1 MKKER
6 STRKFSA
13 PPKLKIS
20 FNDSLESPKLENK
33 SLSSRTPKPIPL
45 EDRHHHEDDNNNNSN
60 KSPKK
65 NSIPQIVKKISRT
78 LSKKLLLEV
87 NNNVNNEVAEE
98 EKQNRH
104 THDRN
109 THVDYSNSP
118 RPDRHTHD
126 RNTHVDFLNSPR
138 QVNSRRLGGR
148 FEKNEANVKNGE
160 EMLKDEAAIDERAK
174 WDWGINIWSEKND
187 TDKYLRMTPSD
198 NDHVVAGGSFNEL
211 VKYLTTSLDVEYSK
225 TFLLTYKS
233 FAPPRILLK
242 KLLERYRCDNCNE
255 DIIPLIQTKCIAFL
269 VNWLEEHFS
278 DFSPV
283 MIKVV
288 QEFVEYIRIDNTHV
302 AAKLEQV
309 LVNQL
314 VGLSLKP
321 KRQFEN
327 SPPPSKLP
335 KDINKMDILSLDSKE
350 VARQLTLQDW
360 EIFEN
365 LKSFEFLN
373 KAWSHP
379 ILKQKAENV
388 LKMIH
393 RFNDLSKWT
402 VYSILNY
409 PVLKKRAK
417 VYSKFVDIA
426 YDLYE
431 MNNFNGAIAI
441 SSGLNNSAI
450 YRLKN
455 TKEKAASKSAMMTT
469 KYETLMSLM
478 DTQHSYKNY
487 RDALTNCSNAC
498 IPHLGVFL
506 QDLTFIEDGNEDI
519 IEENLINFAKRRM
532 IYKSILSIR
541 QFQQS
546 PYNLYT
552 VDCIQE
558 HLNLHVENAST
569 ISEEEMFTI
578 SRKLEPKETGRAR

>member
-1 MKKER
+1 
-6 STRKFSA
+6 
-13 PPKLKIS
+13 LKIT
-20 FNDSLESPKLENK
+20 FNDGLESPKLENK
-33 SLSSRTPKPIPL
+33 SLSSRTPKPSPL
-45 EDRHHHEDDNNNNSN
+45 DDRHREDDV
-60 KSPKK
+60 KPKK
-65 NSIPQIVKKISRT
+65 KDSIPQIVKKISRT
-78 LSKKLLLEV
+78 FSKKKLLEMY
-87 NNNVNNEVAEE
+87 NNNNDAEE
-98 EKQNRH
+98 EKHDRH
-104 THDRN
+104 THVEYMNSPRLDRR

-118 RPDRHTHD
+118 RLDR
-126 RNTHVDFLNSPR
+126 RTHVDYTNSPRSDRHNHVEFTNSPR
-138 QVNSRRLGGR
+138 QLNSRRLGSR
-148 FEKNEANVKNGE
+148 FEKVEANIKNGE
-160 EMLKDEAAIDERAK
+160 EMLKDEDAIDERAK
-174 WDWGINIWSEKND
+174 WDWGINIWSEENN
-187 TDKYLRMTPSD
+187 TDKYLRMIPSD
-198 NDHVVAGGSFNEL
+198 NDYVVAAGTFNEL

-242 KLLERYRCDNCNE
+242 KLLERYKCDNCKE
-255 DIIPLIQTKCIAFL
+255 EFIPLIQTKCLGFL
-269 VNWLEEHFS
+269 VNWIEENFS

-283 MIKVV
+283 MVKVT
-288 QEFVEYIRIDNTHV
+288 QEFAEYIRIDNTTV

-309 LVNQL
+309 LGNQL

-327 SPPPSKLP
+327 SPPPSKIP

-350 VARQLTLQDW
+350 VARQLTLLDW

-365 LKSFEFLN
+365 LKSSEFLN

-402 VYSILNY
+402 IYSILNY

-455 TKEKAASKSAMMTT
+455 TKEKASKSAMMTT
-469 KYETLMSLM
+469 KFETLISLM

-487 RDALTNCSNAC
+487 RDALTNCAGAC

-519 IEENLINFAKRRM
+519 IDDNLINFAKRRM
-532 IYKSILSIR
+532 IYKSILTIR

-546 PYNLYT
+546 PYNLYSA
-552 VDCIQE
+552 DCIQDY
-558 HLNLHVENAST
+558 LNLHIDNSSK
-569 ISEEEMFTI
+569 ISEEEMFAI
-578 SRKLEPKETGRAR
+578 SRKLEPKETGRSR